1 MRFVYKAKKGAEEI
15 VEGNI
20 EAANQDAAVAKII
33 EAGLVPVSVKEEGEY
48 VTEEAT
54 RPKTKK
60 TQSSISFSRRVTKK
74 DVYIFTKKLKTLLKS
89 QLPILSSL
97 CLLEDQVTSGRF
109 KGIVTEIVE
118 TVKEGSSFSEALGK
132 FPKHFPPLYVS
143 IIKAGEASGKLDN
156 SLEQIAKY
164 MDDEMLISQ
173 KVKSS
178 LAYPAMMLAVGV
190 ATIIF
195 VMTFVI
201 PKLKVLFEGLS
212 ESLPLITKVLLGVSV
227 FFSRYWLAL
236 FGLSAISVAFL
247 IYTRDSSWQRKALTA
262 VKKRTPIVKDIVYDQ
277 SLCRFARGLSLLLA
291 SGVPILQAIET
302 ATPLVDDPASQDQI
316 SKAYK
321 QILAGSGLEESMRNN
336 CHFLPDMFIKMVAVG
351 EASGRLDEILGEMA
365 ESYADN
371 VDSAT
376 KIMTSLVEPIA
387 ILLVGGALGFIAIAI
402 LLPIFDISSAV
413 H

>member
-1 MRFVYKAKKGAEEI
+1 M
-15 VEGNI
+15 
-20 EAANQDAAVAKII
+20 
-33 EAGLVPVSVKEEGEY
+33 
-48 VTEEAT
+48 
-54 RPKTKK
+54 
-60 TQSSISFSRRVTKK
+60 RVTKK
-74 DVYIFTKKLKTLLKS
+74 DVYVFTKKLKTLLKS

-97 CLLEDQVTSGRF
+97 CMLEDQVAGRF
-109 KGIVTEIVE
+109 KRIVTEIVE
-118 TVKEGSSFSEALGK
+118 TVKEGASFSEALGK
-132 FPKHFPPLYVS
+132 FPKQFSPLYVS

-156 SLEQIAKY
+156 SLEQISKY

-178 LAYPAMMLAVGV
+178 LAYPAVMLTVGV

-212 ESLPLITKVLLGVSV
+212 ENLPVITKVLLGVSV
-227 FFSRYWLAL
+227 FLSNYWVAL
-236 FGLSAISVAFL
+236 FVLSVLFAAFL
-247 IYTRDSSWQRKALTA
+247 IYTRDSSWQRAALTSI
-262 VKKRTPIVKDIVYDQ
+262 KKKTPVVKDIMHDQ

-302 ATPLVDDPASQDQI
+302 ATPLVDDPASQDQVR
-316 SKAYK
+316 KAYK
-321 QILAGSGLEESMRNN
+321 QILAGSTLEESLRNN
-336 CHFLPDMFIKMVAVG
+336 CRFLPDMFIKMVAVG
-351 EASGRLDEILGEMA
+351 EASGRLDEILAEMA
-365 ESYADN
+365 DSYADD

-387 ILLVGGALGFIAIAI
+387 ILLVGGVLGFIAIAI
-402 LLPIFDISSAV
+402 LLPIFDISSTV